1 MPTNLQNCEASDAN
15 LGRNSSPQTGRRRG
29 FTLIELL
36 VVIAIIAVLIALLLP
51 AVQQAREAARRTQCR
66 NNLKQ
71 LGLALHNYADAHQA
85 LPFMR
90 WTTGTVYYNS
100 HANLALL
107 PYVDQAPL
115 FQQLSGV
122 MTVGAS
128 TFQPMG
134 YLNAPYSWDTVY
146 PPWKTQVAGYL
157 CPSDA
162 NSLVKY
168 SNIGTQSYRLCLGD
182 SVNGVYA
189 ATSTRGIFG
198 SISRTQFRDITDG
211 TSNTIAMSERANKN
225 FGDPTRVLWG
235 VAGPVDVSTPAA
247 CLALSTGLYYPS
259 GTPTVRGADVPSMWS
274 DGAPHCTG
282 FTTVLGPNSA
292 SCTNSSNYV
301 ADSIISATSHHTGG
315 VHCLMADGAVRF
327 VSSNINT
334 GNLAVAP
341 STAQSPYGVWG
352 ALGTK
357 AGNETVGDF

>member
-1 MPTNLQNCEASDAN
+1 MQTNHRWNRAS
-15 LGRNSSPQTGRRRG
+15 RG

-71 LGLALHNYADAHQA
+71 LGLALHNYGETHGVF
-85 LPFMR
+85 PFMR
-90 WTTGTVYYNS
+90 WTTGTVYYNN

-107 PYVDQAPL
+107 PFVDQTAL
-115 FQQLSGV
+115 FAQLSGPL
-122 MTVGAS
+122 TVGAT

-134 YLNAPYSWDTVY
+134 HLNAPYSWDTVY
-146 PPWKTQVAGYL
+146 TPWKQQVPGYM
-157 CPSDA
+157 CPSDP

-189 ATSTRGIFG
+189 ATSVRGIFG
-198 SISRTQFRDITDG
+198 TLSRTSFRDITDG
-211 TSNTIAMSERANKN
+211 TSNTIAMAERANKS
-225 FGDPTRVLWG
+225 FGDTTRILWG

-247 CLALSTGLYYPS
+247 CLALSTGLNYPS
-259 GTPTVRGADVPSMWS
+259 GTGIVRGADVPSMWS
-274 DGAPHCTG
+274 DGSPHCTG
-282 FTTVLGPNSA
+282 FTTVLPPNSA
-292 SCTNSSNYV
+292 SCTNSTNYV
-301 ADSIISATSHHTGG
+301 ADSIISSTSHHTGG

-327 VSSNINT
+327 VSSNINS

-341 STAQSPYGVWG
+341 TTATSPYGVWG

-357 AGNETVGDF
+357 AGNETVGEF

>member
-1 MPTNLQNCEASDAN
+1 MAAKRFS
-15 LGRNSSPQTGRRRG
+15 GHSRKG

-71 LGLALHNYADAHQA
+71 LGLALHNYADVFTA

-90 WTTGTVYYNS
+90 WTVGNVYYNN

-115 FQQLSGV
+115 FNQLSAPLV
-122 MTVGAS
+122 VGG
-128 TFQPMG
+128 TTYLPMG
-134 YLNAPYSWDTVY
+134 FTAAPYSWDVNY
-146 PPWKTQVAGYL
+146 PLWKTQVGGYL

-182 SVNGVYA
+182 SVNGMYA
-189 ATSTRGIFG
+189 GTSTRGIFG
-198 SISRTQFRDITDG
+198 SASRTQLRDITDG

-225 FGDPTRVLWG
+225 FGDPSRILWG
-235 VAGPVDVSTPAA
+235 VAGPVDVSTPVA
-247 CLALSTGLYYPS
+247 CLALNTGLNYPT
-259 GTPTVRGADVPSMWS
+259 GTGIVRGADVPSMWS
-274 DGAPHCTG
+274 DGAPHCAG
-282 FTTVLGPNSA
+282 FTTVLPPNSA

-315 VHCLMADGAVRF
+315 VHALMADGAVRF
-327 VSSNINT
+327 ISSNINS
-334 GNLAVAP
+334 GNLSVAP
-341 STAQSPYGVWG
+341 TTSVSPYGVWG

-357 AGNETVGDF
+357 SGNEPIGDF